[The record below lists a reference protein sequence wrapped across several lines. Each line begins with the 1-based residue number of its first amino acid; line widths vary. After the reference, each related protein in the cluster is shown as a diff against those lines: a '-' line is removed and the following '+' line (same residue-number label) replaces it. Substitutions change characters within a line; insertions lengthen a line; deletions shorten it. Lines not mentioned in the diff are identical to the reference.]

1 MFSTQKGERFMPN
14 YNDIEREII
23 QAQKG
28 APDTIRRKYLKELAN
43 YLQADVL
50 LYAAST
56 DKPLPIQ
63 LTPSLSINEEDI
75 TSFMTGVN
83 GLNPQKDESRKLFL
97 IIHSHGGSLEATEQ
111 IVSYLRAKYKTI
123 IAIVPRTAMSAATLL
138 CCACDKIIMGKQSA
152 IGPIDPQIN
161 GIPAHAILKEFNRA
175 EEDVAIHPESAPIW
189 LERIKNLPFGILT
202 LCEATNR
209 LSKEK
214 AESWLQA
221 FMLRN
226 DNDGAKKAKEISEWL
241 GSFQNHKTHGHPI
254 SAIEATKAGLKIEN
268 LEDDNTLQELVLS
281 LFHATMVTF
290 ARTNCIKMLE
300 NQNGKGRYLMV
311 NL

>member
-1 MFSTQKGERFMPN
+1 MPN

-97 IIHSHGGSLEATEQ
+97 IIHNLQ
-111 IVSYLRAKYKTI
+111 I
-123 IAIVPRTAMSAATLL
+123 
-138 CCACDKIIMGKQSA
+138 
-152 IGPIDPQIN
+152 
-161 GIPAHAILKEFNRA
+161 
-175 EEDVAIHPESAPIW
+175 
-189 LERIKNLPFGILT
+189 
-202 LCEATNR
+202 
-209 LSKEK
+209 
-214 AESWLQA
+214 
-221 FMLRN
+221 
-226 DNDGAKKAKEISEWL
+226 
-241 GSFQNHKTHGHPI
+241 
-254 SAIEATKAGLKIEN
+254 
-268 LEDDNTLQELVLS
+268 
-281 LFHATMVTF
+281 
-290 ARTNCIKMLE
+290 
-300 NQNGKGRYLMV
+300 
-311 NL
+311 